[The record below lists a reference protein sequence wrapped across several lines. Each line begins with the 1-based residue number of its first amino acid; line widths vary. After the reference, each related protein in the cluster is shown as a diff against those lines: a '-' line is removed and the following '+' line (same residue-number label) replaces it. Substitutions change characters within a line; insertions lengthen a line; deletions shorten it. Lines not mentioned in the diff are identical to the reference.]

1 MLRVEAWCMDDRVC
15 LAAPSGVRRPAPPAP
30 PRAAP
35 PARSD
40 DPRRV
45 LGLAPRAAREA
56 VLGGRVAR
64 SRDARARFRRG
75 AGGVP
80 LGGGVGEVARG
91 QVEVSGVSC
100 CRPATEGDGE
110 EQQGEPGGEGDDEQK
125 HDDQKHGDQKHRGR
139 CDELTTWFFDPRG
152 DCPC

>member
-100 CRPATEGDGE
+100 RRPATEGDGE
-110 EQQGEPGGEGDDEQK
+110 EQQGEPGGEGDEQK
-125 HDDQKHGDQKHRGR
+125 HDDQKHDDQRR
-139 CDELTTWFFDPRG
+139 NTMTRSIEADVTN
-152 DCPC
+152 